1 MRIISASKA
10 RNFHSSGDDT
20 SGDSYAVLADRSLT
34 FSKMGSSVGRNF
46 AQLSSIQ
53 PRCAFVTSTTSPCCF
68 AAASVSAAAL
78 ATSAS
83 SSRCAAV
90 RRELPSSRRP
100 WHCTHVEG
108 NTVSSQSNMKI
119 VSSAGNLTA
128 DSSSGAGC
136 AQPPAG
142 GSSAARRASHGPAGC
157 PLSVLSGGGAPI
169 CTCSGTPP
177 QQRPSASTALPA
189 SVGAIAWWRAWR
201 AAVRARRGPRGRRQ
215 AAN

>member
-100 WHCTHVEG
+100 CPCTHVEG
-108 NTVSSQSNMKI
+108 STVSSQSKMKM
-119 VSSAGNLTA
+119 VSSAELENPQA
-128 DSSSGAGC
+128 DPSPEVRVDGVSPAAPPFRASPGPASP
-136 AQPPAG
+136 PPA
-142 GSSAARRASHGPAGC
+142 
-157 PLSVLSGGGAPI
+157 SVLSGGGAPI
-169 CTCSGTPP
+169 CTCSGMRSASASLAAAARSALVCGAMAE
-177 QQRPSASTALPA
+177 QRPGKA
-189 SVGAIAWWRAWR
+189 RA
-201 AAVRARRGPRGRRQ
+201 
-215 AAN
+215 